1 MKTNEKIVAI
11 VPARS
16 GSKGVPG
23 KNIRPLNGKP
33 LLAWMVEAAKRSR
46 FIDRVICSTDS
57 PQYAEIARRHGAET
71 PFLRPAEFATDRATD
86 IQVLTHATE
95 WLEANEGYRPDI
107 ILRLQPTNPTFP
119 TELIDAGIA
128 KLLADP
134 AADSVRAVA
143 VSPKHPFKMWR
154 LRPDE
159 DVIDPFFGAEITG
172 FPEAFNMGRQQLP
185 TPYLQVGVMEVL
197 RHRTL
202 IGMRSMAGRRIL
214 PLIVEEELHTI
225 DIDTELDF
233 TIAEIAMQKLAAQP
247 PQKP

>member
-1 MKTNEKIVAI
+1 MKTSEKIVAI

-23 KNIRPLNGKP
+23 KNIRPLAGKP
-33 LLAWMVEAAKRSR
+33 LLGWMVEAAKRSR

-57 PQYAEIARRHGAET
+57 AQYAEIARRHGAET
-71 PFLRPAEFATDRATD
+71 PFLRPAEFATDKATD

-95 WLEANEGYRPDI
+95 WLEQNEGYRPDI

-119 TELIDAGIA
+119 TELIDEGIA
-128 KLLADP
+128 KLLEDA

-143 VSPKHPFKMWR
+143 VSPKHPFKMWS
-154 LRPDE
+154 LRPYE
-159 DVIDPFFGAEITG
+159 DVIDPFFSQQVTG
-172 FPEAFNMGRQQLP
+172 FAEAFNMGRQQLP

-197 RHRTL
+197 RYRTL
-202 IGMRSMAGRRIL
+202 IGLRSMAGKRIR
-214 PLIVEEELHTI
+214 PLVVENELHTI

-233 TIAEIAMQKLAAQP
+233 AIAELALKQLQADGA
-247 PQKP
+247 KA

>member
-46 FIDRVICSTDS
+46 LDRSGDLHQLAPVCGDC
-57 PQYAEIARRHGAET
+57 PPHGAGNT
-71 PFLRPAEFATDRATD
+71 FLQRPAEFATDRATD

>member
-1 MKTNEKIVAI
+1 MPSEKHILAI
-11 VPARS
+11 IPARS

-23 KNIRPLNGKP
+23 KNIRPLAGKP
-33 LLAWMVEAAKRSR
+33 LLGWMVEAAKRSR
-46 FIDRVICSTDS
+46 HITRVICSTDS
-57 PQYAEIARRHGAET
+57 PLYAEIARRHGADT
-71 PFLRPAEFATDRATD
+71 PFLRPAEFATDKATD

-95 WLEANEGYRPDI
+95 WLERHEGYRPDI

-143 VSPKHPFKMWR
+143 ISPKHPFKMWR
-154 LRPDE
+154 LCPDE
-159 DVIDPFFGAEITG
+159 DRIEPFFGREITG
-172 FPEAFNMGRQQLP
+172 FDEAFNMGRQQLP

-202 IGMRSMAGRRIL
+202 MGLRSMAGQRIL
-214 PLIVEEELHTI
+214 PLIVDDELHTI

-233 TIAEIAMQKLAAQP
+233 TIAEFAMQQLARTAP
-247 PQKP
+247 AHG